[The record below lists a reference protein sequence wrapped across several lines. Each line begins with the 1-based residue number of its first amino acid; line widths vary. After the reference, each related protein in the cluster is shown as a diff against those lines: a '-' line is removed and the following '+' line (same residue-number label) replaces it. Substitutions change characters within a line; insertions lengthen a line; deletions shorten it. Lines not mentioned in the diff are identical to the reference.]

1 MSNYSVYEDNK
12 YCIQEI
18 STLFLGVKYTLS
30 EILDDE
36 NIPAKLQI
44 IFQRYILEDAD
55 PEDTLETNIYY
66 LQEKSPAL
74 RVYRQL
80 KCKVKVNVLEEK
92 KSLFKGKR
100 TEYVTK
106 VVPVDTVAAM
116 SLEEKQRIGLVV
128 SEISISKLAMMAF

>member
-1 MSNYSVYEDNK
+1 MSNYSTYEDNK

-18 STLFLGVKYTLS
+18 STLFLGVKYTL
-30 EILDDE
+30 EELLEDE

-66 LQEKSPAL
+66 LTNKSPAL

-80 KCKVKVNVLEEK
+80 KCKVKINVIEEK

-100 TEYVTK
+100 SEYVTK
-106 VVPVDTVAAM
+106 VVPVDTIAAM
-116 SLEEKQRIGLVV
+116 SPHEKEKKGLVV
-128 SEISISKLAMMAF
+128 SELSISKLAMMAF